1 MSRIIYLLIVV
12 LSTLSFLQAE
22 ECSTIIN
29 QNEAVNI
36 ENARNQDGVGWC
48 YAYAAADLLSYRL
61 NKKISAVSLYNSG
74 QSIEKDIATKAGNG
88 GDIAFAI
95 SDYLRKKNSL
105 CLEEDLPSSDF
116 KFCSYM
122 NYSEFLNSL
131 YQSINEKY
139 ISNDQCLSENLK
151 AVFPIA
157 DYNVIQNYTSRF
169 GSKNLVEYLYDL
181 QCKKQSFKGYKVN
194 PVNQYLPRF
203 TKDALLKNID
213 ALLEKKEIVGFASQW
228 DKLAET
234 DDPAKTGGHATVIV
248 GRRKSPDT
256 GECEYLV
263 RNSWGKSCDDMEGE
277 GLTCDLACEG
287 NQCRYTG
294 HLWVSTRRI
303 KNSIL
308 GITYLP

>member
-1 MSRIIYLLIVV
+1 MSRIALLLIFVFAV
-12 LSTLSFLQAE
+12 PALFAAE

-61 NKKISAVSLYNSG
+61 KKKISAVSLYDSG
-74 QSIEKDIATKAGNG
+74 QSIEQDISSMSGKG
-88 GDIAFAI
+88 GDMGWAI
-95 SDYLRKKNSL
+95 TDYLRKKNSL

-131 YQSINEKY
+131 YQSVNEKY
-139 ISNDQCLSENLK
+139 ISNDQCLVDNLK
-151 AVFPIA
+151 ATFPLA
-157 DYNVIQNYTSRF
+157 DYGVIQNYTSRF

-181 QCKKQSFKGYKVN
+181 HCKKQSFKGYKVN

-203 TKDALLKNID
+203 TKEALLKNIN
-213 ALLEKKEIVGFASQW
+213 ALLEKKEIVGLASQW
-228 DKLAET
+228 EKLTEN

-263 RNSWGKSCDDMEGE
+263 RNSWGKSCDELEGE
-277 GLTCDLACEG
+277 GLTCDLACVDR
-287 NQCRYTG
+287 NCRYTG

-303 KNSIL
+303 QNSIL